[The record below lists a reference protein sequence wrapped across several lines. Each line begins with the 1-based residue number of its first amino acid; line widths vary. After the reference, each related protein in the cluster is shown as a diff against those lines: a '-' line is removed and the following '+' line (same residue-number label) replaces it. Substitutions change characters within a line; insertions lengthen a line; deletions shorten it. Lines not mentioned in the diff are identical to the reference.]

1 MKRRRGSA
9 VAEVAALPVAAALPV
24 EEASGVADLPAAD
37 SEVEW
42 SGAEASGVLE
52 LQAADTVVAL
62 PVAGLGMSAL
72 QDDPAGVS
80 QGDPVGEQQVRSQAV
95 LGGVSLAVPVGVV

>member
-9 VAEVAALPVAAALPV
+9 VAEVAALPVA
-24 EEASGVADLPAAD
+24 EAFGEADLPGAD

-42 SGAEASGVLE
+42 SGAEASGVQG

-62 PVAGLGMSAL
+62 PVAGLGTSAL
-72 QDDPAGVS
+72 
-80 QGDPVGEQQVRSQAV
+80 
-95 LGGVSLAVPVGVV
+95 